1 MTDRVDNLSVRLDQ
15 TRRPLVD
22 FALYKTVQG
31 NAKVGMSV
39 YRTKTLVADSQNLEQ
54 LKIP

>member
-22 FALYKTVQG
+22 FNQRFIKRYKGTRKWACQ
-31 NAKVGMSV
+31 SI
-39 YRTKTLVADSQNLEQ
+39 EQ
-54 LKIP
+54 LTIL